1 MNDCVTQ
8 ELGKYVPVPAV
19 EEAEVPM
26 QSFRSY
32 EKNLVPI
39 ENWSSPTTLMLEDA
53 VIIVP
58 LWWN

>member
-1 MNDCVTQ
+1 MNDCGIQ

-26 QSFRSY
+26 QTFRAY

-39 ENWSSPTTLMLEDA
+39 KN
-53 VIIVP
+53 
-58 LWWN
+58 